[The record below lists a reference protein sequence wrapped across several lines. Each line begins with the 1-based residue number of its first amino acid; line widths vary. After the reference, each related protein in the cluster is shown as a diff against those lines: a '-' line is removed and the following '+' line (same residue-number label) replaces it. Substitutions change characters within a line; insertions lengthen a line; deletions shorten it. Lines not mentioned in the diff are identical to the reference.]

1 MAGGLA
7 ADESAGEFTPTA
19 CLRQVSVDPDRRS
32 VYPLIPNQTVAIGR
46 DPVCQMVVDA
56 IQYTTVSR
64 RHAEIR
70 PVTTLDT
77 AMGAKWWL
85 CDLNSSN
92 GTFIN
97 GKKLVGCQ
105 VLQLGDRIVLGQ
117 QGPEY
122 LFELLS
128 GGWTD
133 AGAHLADR
141 SMNPASL
148 SEVPNVSMG
157 VPQTIDPRSLDPRTS
172 DLRTSDS
179 LTSDSQAMLRQD
191 DHRVTMTQLFPI
203 FSTGLEITRK
213 AYILPALV
221 TITAVVSLFLVV
233 GQPVW
238 FNGILAGYLGLA
250 AYYRVYQ
257 LCGKPKVWWVLLAT
271 GLATVLLLRSPV
283 FLLFIKVFRQVLPG
297 AIPKPNE
304 SINVINMF
312 FGAGLMEELLKALP
326 LFGICLIGWGRS
338 PRWRDRYGIREP
350 LDGILLG
357 AASAM
362 GFTLLETL
370 GQYVPEMIQN
380 TTLQAGIGLADG
392 SQTQGLQLLIARLLG
407 SVAGH
412 MAYSGYFGYAI
423 GLCVLKPDRIW
434 LTLLSGY
441 LTAAVLHTLWNSV
454 GGLPIVGP
462 FALAAIG
469 LLSYALL
476 AAAILKARTLSPT
489 RDRNFATRL
498 GNS

>member
-7 ADESAGEFTPTA
+7 SGEFTPTA
-19 CLRQVSVDPDRRS
+19 SLRQMSAEPEYRS
-32 VYPLIPNQTVAIGR
+32 VYPLIPNQTVSIGR
-46 DPVCQMVVDA
+46 DPICQMVVDS
-56 IQYTTVSR
+56 IRYTTVSR

-70 PVTTLDT
+70 PVTTVD
-77 AMGAKWWL
+77 ASMGSRWWL

-97 GKKLVGCQ
+97 GHKLVGCQ
-105 VLQLGDRIVLGQ
+105 VLQPGDRIVLGQ

-122 LFELLS
+122 VFELLPGGSLPPGYFSENIGSRSAERAEIGESRVSEEALPSDFLQSETS
-128 GGWTD
+128 GV
-133 AGAHLADR
+133 A
-141 SMNPASL
+141 
-148 SEVPNVSMG
+148 
-157 VPQTIDPRSLDPRTS
+157 QTVDPR
-172 DLRTSDS
+172 
-179 LTSDSQAMLRQD
+179 AMMHPD
-191 DHRVTMTQLFPI
+191 DRVTMTQLFPI
-203 FSTGLEITRK
+203 FSTGLDITRK

-233 GQPVW
+233 GQPIW
-238 FNGILAGYLGLA
+238 FNGILAAYLGLA

-257 LCGKPKVWWVLLAT
+257 LCGKSKAWWILLAT

-283 FLLFIKVFRQVLPG
+283 FLLFVKVFRQILPG
-297 AIPKPNE
+297 AMPKPGE
-304 SINVINMF
+304 SINVLNMF

-326 LFGICLIGWGRS
+326 LFAICLIGWGRS
-338 PRWRDRYGIREP
+338 PKWRDRYGIREP
-350 LDGILLG
+350 LDGILFG
-357 AASAM
+357 TASAM

-370 GQYVPEMIQN
+370 GQYVPEIIQN
-380 TTLQAGIGLADG
+380 TTLQAGVNLADA

-407 SVAGH
+407 SIAGH

-476 AAAILKARTLSPT
+476 AAAILKARTLSPN

-498 GNS
+498 G

>member
-7 ADESAGEFTPTA
+7 AGEFTPTA
-19 CLRQVSVDPDRRS
+19 SLRQVSVEIDRRS
-32 VYPLIPNQTVAIGR
+32 VYPLIPHQTVAIGR
-46 DPVCQMVVDA
+46 DPVCHLAVDA
-56 IQYTTVSR
+56 IRYTTVSR

-70 PVTTLDT
+70 PVTTLD
-77 AMGAKWWL
+77 AEMGSRWWL

-97 GKKLVGCQ
+97 GQKLVGCR
-105 VLQLGDRIVLGQ
+105 VLQPGDHIVLGQ

-122 LFELLS
+122 VFELLAAEFS
-128 GGWTD
+128 TPWGNPIMN
-133 AGAHLADR
+133 LAVD
-141 SMNPASL
+141 PAAL
-148 SEVPNVSMG
+148 PEVPEEVMQRSRG
-157 VPQTIDPRSLDPRTS
+157 VLDAPSVGRTDDPRAVIHS
-172 DLRTSDS
+172 DD
-179 LTSDSQAMLRQD
+179 
-191 DHRVTMTQLFPI
+191 RVTMTQLFPI

-213 AYILPALV
+213 AYIFPALV
-221 TITAVVSLFLVV
+221 TITAVVSLFLVMDE
-233 GQPVW
+233 PIL
-238 FNGILAGYLGLA
+238 FNGILAAYLGLA
-250 AYYRVYQ
+250 AYYRVYL
-257 LCGKPKVWWVLLAT
+257 LCGKSKVWWVLLGT
-271 GLATVLLLRSPV
+271 GLMTVLLLRSPV
-283 FLLFIKVFRQVLPG
+283 FLLFVKVFRQVLPG
-297 AIPKPNE
+297 AMPKPNE
-304 SINVINMF
+304 SINVIHMF

-326 LFGICLIGWGRS
+326 LLLICLLGIGRS

-357 AASAM
+357 TASAM
-362 GFTLLETL
+362 GFTLLETM
-370 GQYVPEMIQN
+370 GQYVPAIIQD
-380 TTLQAGIGLADG
+380 TTLQAGNGIANA

-407 SVAGH
+407 SIAGH

-476 AAAILKARTLSPT
+476 GAAILKARTLSPN

-498 GNS
+498 GTF